1 MGTPRRS
8 ELPTSEQ
15 FAVWRSY
22 IQTVEIL
29 RARVQTKLHADS
41 RLSEGD
47 YKVLLEL
54 SDAEGKSLRS
64 SELAARM
71 EWERSRVSGQLG
83 RMEKRGLIR
92 REPCVDDA
100 RGSHVTLTEEGAR
113 TFRASTLPHLQAVKT
128 YFVDAFTDEQLA
140 RIDETTAALRAHLDL
155 PPLPGPAERCG
166 PGSEARS

>member
-1 MGTPRRS
+1 MGASRRS
-8 ELPTSEQ
+8 ALPTSEE
-15 FAVWRSY
+15 FAVWSAY

-29 RARVQTKLHADS
+29 RARVQAKLHADS

-54 SDAEGKSLRS
+54 SEAEGRSLRS

-100 RGSHVTLTEEGAR
+100 RGSHVILTDEGAR
-113 TFRASTLPHLQAVKT
+113 AFRASTIPHLQAVKT

-140 RIDETTAALRAHLDL
+140 RIDQTTAALRAHLDL
-155 PPLPGPAERCG
+155 APLKSTAE
-166 PGSEARS
+166 

>member
-1 MGTPRRS
+1 MSAFRRG

-29 RARVQTKLHADS
+29 RARVQAKLHTDS

-54 SDAEGKSLRS
+54 SEAEGRTLRS
-64 SELAARM
+64 SELAALM

-92 REPCVDDA
+92 REPCADDA
-100 RGSHVTLTEEGAR
+100 RGSHVVLTEEGAR
-113 TFRASTLPHLQAVKT
+113 AFRASTVPHLQAVKT

-140 RIDETTAALRAHLDL
+140 RIDQTTTALRAHLDL
-155 PPLPGPAERCG
+155 PPLRGTAE
-166 PGSEARS
+166 